1 MIAAPSLLALLLAH
15 AEPAASEAQI
25 EVAARDCGML
35 DAVEVTRLLRIEL
48 LAVTQEIR
56 SGPPLEVELR
66 CASPTMT
73 IAVSDPLTGKRLA
86 RDVPL
91 PADEPGRERVVA
103 LAIAQLFAAS
113 WLELLL
119 PSEPAPPASDPVPPK
134 LAPEPAAVAAARTD
148 ARKRV
153 RPRSLAVAF
162 GGVVRGRALERTPTL
177 TGGGEIDLRGWFGDA
192 AIVVRVGLEAG
203 SARRP
208 QGNVRALAV
217 IGSVGAAG
225 RVHVGERWDLGGLVL
240 VGGGFARLR
249 GDPSQPGVEAGGIV
263 GGTGQLM
270 VGGGPRLRLGRI
282 ALELDAEIGGML
294 RTPQGQVA
302 DQRTVTLGGL
312 FVGGALRLAIETPLR
327 RGPR

>member
-1 MIAAPSLLALLLAH
+1 MIAAPSLLALVLAH
-15 AEPAASEAQI
+15 AEPSASEEQI
-25 EVAARDCGML
+25 EVVARECGML
-35 DAVEVTRLLRIEL
+35 DAAEVTRLLRIEL

-66 CASPTMT
+66 CTFPTMT

-119 PSEPAPPASDPVPPK
+119 PSEPAPAETVPVPTTPT
-134 LAPEPAAVAAARTD
+134 PEPAAVAAARTD

-153 RPRSLAVAF
+153 RPRSIAVAF
-162 GGVVRGRALERTPTL
+162 GGVVRGRALEAAPML
-177 TGGGEIDLRGWFGDA
+177 TGGGELDLRGWFGDA
-192 AIVVRVGLEAG
+192 AIVVRVGFEAG

-217 IGSVGAAG
+217 LGSIGAAG
-225 RVHVGERWDLGGLVL
+225 RVHLGDRWDLGGLVL
-240 VGGGFARLR
+240 VGGGVGRLR
-249 GDPSQPGVEAGGIV
+249 GDPSQPGVESGGIV
-263 GGTGQLM
+263 AGTGQLM

-282 ALELDAEIGGML
+282 ALELDAELGGML
-294 RTPQGQVA
+294 RTPKGDVAGQ
-302 DQRTVTLGGL
+302 RSVTLGGL

-327 RGPR
+327 RRR

>member
-1 MIAAPSLLALLLAH
+1 MIAAPSLLALVLAH
-15 AEPAASEAQI
+15 AEPSASEEQI
-25 EVAARDCGML
+25 EVVARECGML
-35 DAVEVTRLLRIEL
+35 DAAEVTRLLRIEL

-119 PSEPAPPASDPVPPK
+119 PSEPATPIAPVQPQPP
-134 LAPEPAAVAAARTD
+134 PERAAVEAARTV
-148 ARKRV
+148 ATKRV
-153 RPRSLAVAF
+153 RPRSIAFAF
-162 GGVVRGRALERTPTL
+162 GGVVRGRALEAAPLL
-177 TGGGEIDLRGWFGDA
+177 TGGGEIDVRGWFGDA
-192 AIVVRVGLEAG
+192 AIVFRVGLEAG

-208 QGNVRALAV
+208 QGTVRALAV

-225 RVHVGERWDLGGLVL
+225 RVHLGDRWDLGGLVL
-240 VGGGFARLR
+240 VGGGVTRLR
-249 GDPSQPGVEAGGIV
+249 GDPSQPGVQAGGIV
-263 GGTGQLM
+263 GGTGQLL

-282 ALELDAEIGGML
+282 ALELDAELGGML
-294 RTPQGQVA
+294 RTPQGDV
-302 DQRTVTLGGL
+302 DGERTVTLGGL
-312 FVGGALRLAIETPLR
+312 FVGGALRLAIETRLR
-327 RGPR
+327 GR

>member
-1 MIAAPSLLALLLAH
+1 VIAAPSLLALVLAH
-15 AEPAASEAQI
+15 AEPAASEEQI
-25 EVAARDCGML
+25 EVVARECGML
-35 DAVEVTRLLRIEL
+35 DAAEVTRLLRIEL

-66 CASPTMT
+66 CTFPTMT

-119 PSEPAPPASDPVPPK
+119 PSEPATPEPVRPEP
-134 LAPEPAAVAAARTD
+134 APEPAAVEAARTV
-148 ARKRV
+148 ATTRV
-153 RPRSLAVAF
+153 RPRSIAVVF
-162 GGVVRGRALERTPTL
+162 GGVVRGRALEATPML

-192 AIVVRVGLEAG
+192 AIVFRVGLEAG

-208 QGNVRALAV
+208 QGSVRALAV
-217 IGSVGAAG
+217 IGSIGAAG
-225 RVHVGERWDLGGLVL
+225 RVHLGDRWDLGGLVL
-240 VGGGFARLR
+240 VGGGFGRLH
-249 GDPSQPGVEAGGIV
+249 GDPSQPGVRAGDIV
-263 GGTGQLM
+263 SGTGQLM
-270 VGGGPRLRLGRI
+270 VGGGPRLRLGRL
-282 ALELDAEIGGML
+282 ALELDAELGGML
-294 RTPQGQVA
+294 RAPRGVVWGDRQ
-302 DQRTVTLGGL
+302 VTLGGL

-327 RGPR
+327 RR